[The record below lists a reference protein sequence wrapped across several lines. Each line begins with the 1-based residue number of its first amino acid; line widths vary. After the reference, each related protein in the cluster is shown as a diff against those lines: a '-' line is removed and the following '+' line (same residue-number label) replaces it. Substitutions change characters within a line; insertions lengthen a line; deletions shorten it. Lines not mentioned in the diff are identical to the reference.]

1 MKDYSSRDK
10 RVRSDQDFNIF
21 YPNYIEERL
30 KKMREKLEKQG
41 FETAPTEIQRNQE
54 TLSAIFKQY
63 DLDIMANKEF
73 FETLLDWK
81 RTL

>member
-1 MKDYSSRDK
+1 MKDYSLRDK
-10 RVRSDQDFNIF
+10 KVKNLIMNIS
-21 YPNYIEERL
+21 YILIILEERL
-30 KKMREKLEKQG
+30 KRMREKLEKQG
-41 FETAPTEIQRNQE
+41 FEAAPTEIQRNQE

>member
-1 MKDYSSRDK
+1 
-10 RVRSDQDFNIF
+10 
-21 YPNYIEERL
+21 
-30 KKMREKLEKQG
+30 MREKLEKQG